1 LKLIENKIKQKGL
14 DGLPFFLDFVSTM
27 PRISLS
33 PYTLI
38 RNLLMYFTRERDNN
52 GPLLPVAAVQE
63 RVAEGLDISM
73 QTVYR
78 AKKATDT
85 NNGNLHHYLRPL

>member
-1 LKLIENKIKQKGL
+1 
-14 DGLPFFLDFVSTM
+14 
-27 PRISLS
+27 
-33 PYTLI
+33 
-38 RNLLMYFTRERDNN
+38 MYFTRERDNN

-78 AKKATDT
+78 AKKASDT

>member
-1 LKLIENKIKQKGL
+1 LKLIENKIKQPGL
-14 DGLPFFLDFVSTM
+14 DCLPFFLDFVSAV
-27 PRISLS
+27 PRICLS

-38 RNLLMYFTRERDNN
+38 RNLLMYFTRERD
-52 GPLLPVAAVQE
+52 GPLLPVASVQE

-78 AKKATDT
+78 AKKTSDT
-85 NNGNLHHYLRPL
+85 NNGNLHHYLEPL

>member
-1 LKLIENKIKQKGL
+1 LKLIENKIKQSGL
-14 DGLPFFLDFVSTM
+14 DCLPFFLDFVSAM

-38 RNLLMYFTRERDNN
+38 RNLLMYFTRERD

-63 RVAEGLDISM
+63 RVAAGLDISM

-78 AKKATDT
+78 AKKASDT